1 MSKKRSKALILLSVF
16 IIGALAACFAIV
28 PASATTEYVDYSF
41 NLTAANPLC
50 AFEGVVTYPSNAL
63 SVDTVTVYSASDSN
77 GSSSSLYRD
86 DENGTLKFNS
96 TYTADV
102 FDFSTSKA
110 AVTVRFIVKGSYK
123 SSDISGSVTDIYT
136 AAQVKKEDTT
146 RSSVAFDYA
155 NVVDGYAVSAG
166 HKDLDNAASDTTL
179 PKFKFAG
186 ATLSLKESISINFLV
201 TKSLIDNN
209 GFKNVRVKVVDEDN
223 NTYPVITQPV
233 VKTFSTT
240 NGPTDFY
247 AFLFNNVY
255 PQLIG
260 KKYTATLYAER
271 EGVAFRAV
279 RDPYSVLDYCKN
291 TLGGNNSKI
300 NTLLVDL
307 LNYGAAC
314 QDWYNIPSSE
324 FVNKDLTPAQQGYAT
339 QNVPELENIKNNKHV
354 QISNPEKKWLG
365 ASLRLENT
373 IAYKMYVR
381 DVTDVSELDGIV
393 MRAKVNNCSDDYD
406 ILVTEKD
413 KDNYGVFF
421 ILRGVKPSLM
431 GAPVDFT
438 MTRNGTPISHTYRYS
453 INSYLSEMLPSATGK
468 MQNLMECI
476 AKYGDSSY
484 KYENS

>member
-16 IIGALAACFAIV
+16 IIGALATCFAIV

-41 NLTAANPLC
+41 NLTAADPLC

-110 AVTVRFIVKGSYK
+110 AVTVRFIVKGSYS

-166 HKDLDNAASDTTL
+166 HKDLDNAASDSNL

-186 ATLSLKESISINFLV
+186 ASLSLKESISINFLV
-201 TKSLIDNN
+201 KKSLIDNN
-209 GFKNVRVKVVDEDN
+209 GFENLRVEVVDEN
-223 NTYPVITQPV
+223 NNSYPAITSPV
-233 VKTFSTT
+233 VK
-240 NGPTDFY
+240 NLAGTDYY
-247 AFLFNNVY
+247 AFKFDNVY

-260 KKYTATLYAER
+260 VTYSATLYGER
-271 EGVAFRAV
+271 EGVAFKSAV
-279 RDPYSVLDYCKN
+279 KDYSVLTYC
-291 TLGGNNSKI
+291 NNQLPNADSKTK
-300 NTLLVDL
+300 TLLVDL

-314 QDWYNIPSSE
+314 QAQLGIDSSKY
-324 FVNKDLTPAQQGYAT
+324 VNRNLTSAQQGYAT
-339 QNVPELENIKNNKHV
+339 QNVPELENIKNNKYV

-365 ASLRLENT
+365 ATLSLENT

-381 DVTDVSELDGIV
+381 DVTSVSDLDGIV
-393 MRAKVNNCSDDYD
+393 MRAKVNNSSDDYD
-406 ILVTEKD
+406 ISVTEKG
-413 KDNYGVFF
+413 KDNTGVYF

-438 MTRNGTPISHTYRYS
+438 MTRNGTAISHTYRYS
-453 INSYLSEMLPSATGK
+453 INSYLNLMLPSATGTTK
-468 MQNLMECI
+468 DLMECI

-484 KYENS
+484 KFENS

>member
-123 SSDISGSVTDIYT
+123 FSDISGSVTDIYT

-166 HKDLDNAASDTTL
+166 HKDLDKPASDTTL

-223 NTYPVITQPV
+223 NTYPAITQPV
-233 VKTFSTT
+233 EKTFITT
-240 NGPTDFY
+240 NGPTAFY

-271 EGVAFRAV
+271 EGVAFKSPV
-279 RDPYSVLDYCKN
+279 KDYSVLTYC
-291 TLGGNNSKI
+291 NNQLPNADSKTK
-300 NTLLVDL
+300 TLLVDL

-314 QDWYNIPSSE
+314 QAQLGIDSSK
-324 FVNKDLTPAQQGYAT
+324 FVNRNLTSAQQGYAT
-339 QNVPELENIKNNKHV
+339 QDVPELENIKNNKYFE
-354 QISNPEKKWLG
+354 ISNPEKKWKG
-365 ASLRLENT
+365 ATLSLENT
-373 IAYKMYVR
+373 IAYKMYVN
-381 DVTDVSELDGIV
+381 VTDVSELDGIV
-393 MRAKVNNCSDDYD
+393 MRAKVNNCSDDDD
-406 ILVTEKD
+406 ISVTETGKD
-413 KDNYGVFF
+413 DTGVYF

-431 GAPVDFT
+431 GASVDFT
-438 MTRNGTPISHTYRYS
+438 MTRNGTAISHTYRYS
-453 INSYLSEMLPSATGK
+453 INSYLSVMLPSATGK

>member
-41 NLTAANPLC
+41 NLTAADPLC

-86 DENGTLKFNS
+86 DENGTIKFNS

-110 AVTVRFIVKGSYK
+110 AVTVRFIVKGSYS

-166 HKDLDNAASDTTL
+166 HKDLDNAASDSNL

-186 ATLSLKESISINFLV
+186 ASLSLKESISINFLV
-201 TKSLIDNN
+201 KKSLIDNN
-209 GFKNVRVKVVDEDN
+209 GFENLRVEVVDEN
-223 NTYPVITQPV
+223 NNPYPAITSPV
-233 VKTFSTT
+233 VK
-240 NGPTDFY
+240 NLAGTDYY
-247 AFLFNNVY
+247 AFKFDNVY

-260 KKYTATLYAER
+260 VTYSATLYGER
-271 EGVAFRAV
+271 EGVAFKSAV
-279 RDPYSVLDYCKN
+279 KDYSVLTYC
-291 TLGGNNSKI
+291 NNQLPNADSKTK
-300 NTLLVDL
+300 TLLVDL

-314 QDWYNIPSSE
+314 QAQLGIDSSQ
-324 FVNKDLTPAQQGYAT
+324 FVNRNLTSAQQGYAT
-339 QNVPELENIKNNKHV
+339 QNVPELENIKNNKYV
-354 QISNPEKKWLG
+354 EISNPEKKWRG
-365 ASLRLENT
+365 ATLSLENT

-406 ILVTEKD
+406 ILVTETGKD
-413 KDNYGVFF
+413 DTGVYF

-431 GAPVDFT
+431 GASVDFT
-438 MTRNGTPISHTYRYS
+438 MTRNGTAISHTYRYS
-453 INSYLSEMLPSATGK
+453 INSYLSVMLPSATGTTK
-468 MQNLMECI
+468 DLMECI

>member
-16 IIGALAACFAIV
+16 IIGALATSFAIV

-41 NLTAANPLC
+41 CLTAADPLC

-110 AVTVRFIVKGSYK
+110 AVTVRFIVKGSYS

-166 HKDLDNAASDTTL
+166 HKDLDNAASDSNL

-186 ATLSLKESISINFLV
+186 ASLSLKESISINFLV
-201 TKSLIDNN
+201 KKSLIDNN
-209 GFKNVRVKVVDEDN
+209 GFENLRVEVVDEN
-223 NTYPVITQPV
+223 NNSYPAITSPV
-233 VKTFSTT
+233 VK
-240 NGPTDFY
+240 NLAGTDYY
-247 AFLFNNVY
+247 AFKFDNVY

-260 KKYTATLYAER
+260 VTYSATLYGER
-271 EGVAFRAV
+271 EGVAFKSAV
-279 RDPYSVLDYCKN
+279 KDYSVLTYC
-291 TLGGNNSKI
+291 NNQLPNADSKTK
-300 NTLLVDL
+300 TLLVDL

-314 QDWYNIPSSE
+314 QAQLGIDSSKY
-324 FVNKDLTPAQQGYAT
+324 VNRNLTSAQQGYAT
-339 QNVPELENIKNNKHV
+339 QNVPELENIKNNKYV

-365 ASLRLENT
+365 ATLSLENT

-381 DVTDVSELDGIV
+381 DVTSVSDLDGIV
-393 MRAKVNNCSDDYD
+393 MRAKVNNSSDDYD
-406 ILVTEKD
+406 ISVTEKG
-413 KDNYGVFF
+413 KDNTGVYF

-438 MTRNGTPISHTYRYS
+438 MTRNGTAISHTYRYS
-453 INSYLSEMLPSATGK
+453 INSYLNLMLPSATGTTK
-468 MQNLMECI
+468 DLMECI

>member
-41 NLTAANPLC
+41 NLTAADPLC

-110 AVTVRFIVKGSYK
+110 AVTVRFIVKGSYS

-166 HKDLDNAASDTTL
+166 HKDLDKAASDTNL
-179 PKFKFAG
+179 PEFKFAG
-186 ATLSLKESISINFLV
+186 ASLSLKESISINFLV
-201 TKSLIDNN
+201 TKSLIDDN
-209 GFKNVRVKVVDEDN
+209 GFENLRAEVVDEN
-223 NTYPVITQPV
+223 NNSYPAITSPV
-233 VKTFSTT
+233 VK
-240 NGPTDFY
+240 NLAGTDYY
-247 AFLFNNVY
+247 AFKFDNVY

-260 KKYTATLYAER
+260 VTYSATLYGER
-271 EGVAFRAV
+271 EGVAFKSAV
-279 RDPYSVLDYCKN
+279 KDYSVLTYC
-291 TLGGNNSKI
+291 NNKLPNVDSKTK
-300 NTLLVDL
+300 TLLVDL

-314 QDWYNIPSSE
+314 QAQLGIDSSKY
-324 FVNKDLTPAQQGYAT
+324 VNRNLTSAQQGYAT
-339 QNVPELENIKNNKHV
+339 QNVPELENIKNNKYV
-354 QISNPEKKWLG
+354 EISNPEKKWLG
-365 ASLRLENT
+365 ATLSLENT

-381 DVTDVSELDGIV
+381 DVTSVSDLDGIV
-393 MRAKVNNCSDDYD
+393 MRAKVNNSSDDYD
-406 ILVTEKD
+406 ILVTEKG
-413 KDNYGVFF
+413 KDDTGVYF

-438 MTRNGTPISHTYRYS
+438 MTRNGTAISHTYRYS
-453 INSYLSEMLPSATGK
+453 INSYLSVMLPSATGTTK
-468 MQNLMECI
+468 DLMECI